1 MQGEEEESV
10 CPDDIA
16 TEKKTILED
25 LFCAVALKLQNV
37 SIRHIAHPP
46 AHLCLRSCCG
56 RGSCE
61 EI

>member
-1 MQGEEEESV
+1 MPGKEEESV
-10 CPDDIA
+10 CPDYIA
-16 TEKKTILED
+16 TEKKTILKD
-25 LFCAVALKLQNV
+25 LFCVVALKLQNV

-46 AHLCLRSCCG
+46 AHLCLLSCCR